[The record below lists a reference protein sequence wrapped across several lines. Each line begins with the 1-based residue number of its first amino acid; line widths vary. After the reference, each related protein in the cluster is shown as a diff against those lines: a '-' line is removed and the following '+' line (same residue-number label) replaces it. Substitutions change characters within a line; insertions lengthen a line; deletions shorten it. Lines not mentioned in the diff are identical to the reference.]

1 MLQKQSRERPADR
14 ACKPTPLRQDGDG
27 GTRRMAVVAT
37 ERCEGGIL
45 EAGPQA
51 EAKHDPSRDEHP
63 QRRYGRKHDEA
74 SGDRRGSY
82 LRTL

>member
-1 MLQKQSRERPADR
+1 
-14 ACKPTPLRQDGDG
+14 
-27 GTRRMAVVAT
+27 MAVVAT